1 MLQGLCGFRWA
12 NFIKAV
18 HSAVSCTKAQEDVG
32 RSSRERRERLE
43 YPPGPAGGVRSGCR
57 GGQGGL
63 FGPGARGRI
72 VGWLAELC
80 RRSVLG
86 CIKGDVCN
94 ERIILQHFF
103 KIYKIGTL
111 LYRSKPRIISQKF
124 GIISGFLWSV
134 LKFHEISPRFAS
146 CSRMF
151 FRNVAGIAGNPR

>member
-1 MLQGLCGFRWA
+1 MLQGLCGFRRA

-94 ERIILQHFF
+94 ERIILQHFAIVPLQTSHHF
-103 KIYKIGTL
+103 AEV
-111 LYRSKPRIISQKF
+111 RHNFRILVECF
-124 GIISGFLWSV
+124 
-134 LKFHEISPRFAS
+134 EIS
-146 CSRMF
+146 
-151 FRNVAGIAGNPR
+151 

>member
-1 MLQGLCGFRWA
+1 MLQGLCGFRRA

-94 ERIILQHFF
+94 ERIILQHSNISKLYKLTGASVQIFVKF
-103 KIYKIGTL
+103 QDICAVLLQSSLRFRRISRWEIYIANFIKCC
-111 LYRSKPRIISQKF
+111 
-124 GIISGFLWSV
+124 SV
-134 LKFHEISPRFAS
+134 LS
-146 CSRMF
+146 
-151 FRNVAGIAGNPR
+151 